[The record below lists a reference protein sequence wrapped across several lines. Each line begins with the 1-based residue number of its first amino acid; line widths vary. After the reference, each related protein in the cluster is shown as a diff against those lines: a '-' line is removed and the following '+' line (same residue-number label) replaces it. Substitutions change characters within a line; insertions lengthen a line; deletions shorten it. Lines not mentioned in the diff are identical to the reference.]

1 MSPIPVFAAYSC
13 DVDSILDTV
22 AGLPVH
28 ALVVHAVVVLV
39 PLAALGAI
47 LMAFWTAFSRR
58 FGTLVVIVAAVG
70 AGAAAVAKESGEQLA
85 QRVGTPT
92 VHADLGKVMP
102 YAAALLFLVIL
113 VFWLFD
119 RGIPTSVSRP
129 MWLVLLGAV
138 MVLVSLAAIYWT
150 FRVGDSGAR
159 AVWEPILA
167 KAGPAGG

>member
-1 MSPIPVFAAYSC
+1 
-13 DVDSILDTV
+13 
-22 AGLPVH
+22 
-28 ALVVHAVVVLV
+28 
-39 PLAALGAI
+39 
-47 LMAFWTAFSRR
+47 
-58 FGTLVVIVAAVG
+58 
-70 AGAAAVAKESGEQLA
+70 
-85 QRVGTPT
+85 
-92 VHADLGKVMP
+92 MP

-138 MVLVSLAAIYWT
+138 MVLVGLAAIYWT